1 MKKIVALVLALSMV
15 FALCACGKSETV
27 KAAENAI
34 DEIGEVTENSEAAI
48 INAEKIYNN
57 LTDNEKEQVS
67 NRMELF
73 NARESFDSLWLD
85 LLCSNKWRLVLSD
98 TTITFDKTGTVKS
111 GSDSGTWVR
120 TDNTI
125 VLSLSGY
132 YSDYN
137 NTYTFDNSDG
147 IPKLIYVDSPEYTVY
162 TTEEHWDKLSEE
174 FRVKMEAEAIDL
186 DWKAVG
192 NLYLN
197 NPESAKE
204 QYNGKVVRFT
214 GTVYNLSSYGFDMA
228 IETYGGYP
236 LNAISIYSTADERKN
251 VSNYNE
257 ITVIGVLHLSSFHS
271 IDHAFVVK

>member
-1 MKKIVALVLALSMV
+1 MKKVIALILALSMV

-111 GSDSGTWVR
+111 GGDSGTWVR
-120 TDNTI
+120 ADNTI

-137 NTYTFDNSDG
+137 RTYTFDNSDG
-147 IPKLIYVDSPEYTVY
+147 IPKLIYVDSPEYTIY

-174 FRVKMEAEAIDL
+174 FRAKMEAEAIDL
-186 DWKAVG
+186 DWKTVG

-204 QYNGKVVRFT
+204 QYDGKVVRFT
-214 GTVYNLSSYGFDMA
+214 ATVYNLSSYGFDMA

-257 ITVIGVLHLSSFHS
+257 ITVIGVLHLGAFHS
-271 IDHAFVVK
+271 MDHAFVVK